1 MHRAFKQQFTINVYQ
16 PCVFSIKR
24 KRFFMFGSLFDI
36 AKDVVDIATAPV
48 EVAVDVTRA
57 VTKPIAETA
66 QEIVK
71 DIKDELE

>member
-1 MHRAFKQQFTINVYQ
+1 
-16 PCVFSIKR
+16 
-24 KRFFMFGSLFDI
+24 MFGSLFDI